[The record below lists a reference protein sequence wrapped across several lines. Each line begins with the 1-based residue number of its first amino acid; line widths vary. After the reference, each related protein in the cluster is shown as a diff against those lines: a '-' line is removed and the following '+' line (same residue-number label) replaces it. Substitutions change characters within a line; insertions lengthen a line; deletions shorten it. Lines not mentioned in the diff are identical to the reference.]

1 MKVAPEKMI
10 DLYEQVV
17 KEMIEA
23 RETDTARA
31 LLRSTLPMAMLREE
45 DGDRCGILACLCK
58 LFKH

>member
-10 DLYEQVV
+10 DLYEQIV

-23 RETDTARA
+23 REPDTARA

-45 DGDRCGILACLCK
+45 DGDRCGVSACLCK
-58 LFKH
+58 